1 MLAYNRC
8 TPPSPRT
15 CPEPDCWASVRG
27 LPVDGLLD
35 DAPLDDTLGVVGSAR
50 IDPRL
55 SPEISF
61 WWFSHT
67 TQLLPAD
74 SFVVD
79 DHLDGIGEHQN
90 LGGRTVAFVV
100 LLCVV
105 SLLLSLR
112 QGQNLSA
119 ESASSNY
126 PLLAANVDS
135 AG

>member
-1 MLAYNRC
+1 M
-8 TPPSPRT
+8 
-15 CPEPDCWASVRG
+15 
-27 LPVDGLLD
+27 
-35 DAPLDDTLGVVGSAR
+35 
-50 IDPRL
+50 
-55 SPEISF
+55 
-61 WWFSHT
+61 
-67 TQLLPAD
+67 
-74 SFVVD
+74 
-79 DHLDGIGEHQN
+79 EHQN

-112 QGQNLSA
+112 QGQSLSA